1 MSNLEKIFHVDLDS
15 SINSGQV
22 FLWKK
27 IGSKWYGVDGNDVIV
42 FDKNT
47 RFDKNNKSSFNF
59 LRLDDN
65 VGKILQSLKKDKTVN
80 NAIKLYPGLRLFRQD
95 PYQCLISFLVSSNSN
110 IQKIQSSLHNL
121 CSRFGEKTVI
131 DDVDFFLFPKP
142 DILAKAPVSEIQ
154 KCGLGYRTESVKNA
168 SINVINEEINF
179 KSLKE
184 GDYHSAKKIL
194 KEISGIGNKVA
205 DCILLFSLEKLEA
218 FPLDRWM
225 LRILKKYYREEFH
238 ISTKTITEKT
248 YETLHNGIVD
258 HFGCYAGYAQQFLFK
273 MEREL
278 NKKKWL

>member
-1 MSNLEKIFHVDLDS
+1 MTLENSFQIDLDS

-27 IGSKWYGVDGNDVIV
+27 IGSEWYGIHGNNVLI

-47 RFDKNNKSSFNF
+47 VFEKSDELSFNF
-59 LRLDDN
+59 LRLDDDFE
-65 VGKILQSLKKDKTVN
+65 KILQSLKKDKIVN
-80 NAIKLYPGLRLFRQD
+80 KALNLYPGLRLFRQD

-110 IQKIQSSLHNL
+110 IQKIQSCLHNL
-121 CSRFGEKTVI
+121 CNRFGEGKKVNNI
-131 DDVDFFLFPKP
+131 DFFLFPKP
-142 DILAKAPVSEIQ
+142 DVLAKATISEIQ
-154 KCGLGYRTESVKNA
+154 KCGLGYRSKSVKNA
-168 SINVINEEINF
+168 SILVKNEEIDF
-179 KSLKE
+179 ESLKE
-184 GDYHSAKKIL
+184 IDYYAAKKKL
-194 KEISGIGNKVA
+194 KEIAGVGNKVA

-225 LRILKKYYREEFH
+225 LRVLQKYYAEKFH

-248 YETLHNGIVD
+248 YENLHHDIVE